1 MLKKEMYPQVEQ
13 NLKHIISVI
22 ERMTQLISELK
33 AFASRHRVPKGS
45 ADVIK
50 VMYSAVALLNHSMEK
65 NNVERRIKAPSMPL
79 FVNCDELGLEQ
90 IFSNLISNALDS
102 MEGRPN
108 KRLDIAIR
116 QTDNKVIITLKDSG
130 AGFAPQVI
138 DRIFEPF
145 FTTKRRGMGLGLA
158 IVSEIVRNSSGTIH
172 ASNHPEGGAVM
183 TLTWPEWREDHDK

>member
-1 MLKKEMYPQVEQ
+1 
-13 NLKHIISVI
+13 
-22 ERMTQLISELK
+22 
-33 AFASRHRVPKGS
+33 
-45 ADVIK
+45 
-50 VMYSAVALLNHSMEK
+50 
-65 NNVERRIKAPSMPL
+65 MPL

-102 MEGRPN
+102 MEGSSY

-116 QTDNKVIITLKDSG
+116 RANNKVIITIKDSG
-130 AGFAPQVI
+130 GGFAPEVV

-158 IVSEIVRNSSGTIH
+158 IVSEIVRNSNGALH

-183 TLTWPEWREDHDK
+183 TLTRLNGEKNMNNKSSEITIVLY

>member
-1 MLKKEMYPQVEQ
+1 
-13 NLKHIISVI
+13 
-22 ERMTQLISELK
+22 
-33 AFASRHRVPKGS
+33 

-65 NNVERRIKAPSMPL
+65 NNIERRIKAPSMPL

-102 MEGRPN
+102 MEGSSY

-116 QTDNKVIITLKDSG
+116 QANNKVIITIKDSG
-130 AGFAPQVI
+130 GGFAPEVV

-158 IVSEIVRNSSGTIH
+158 IVSEIVRNSNGALH

-183 TLTWPEWREDHDK
+183 TLTWPEWGEKHE

>member
-1 MLKKEMYPQVEQ
+1 
-13 NLKHIISVI
+13 
-22 ERMTQLISELK
+22 
-33 AFASRHRVPKGS
+33 
-45 ADVIK
+45 
-50 VMYSAVALLNHSMEK
+50 
-65 NNVERRIKAPSMPL
+65 MPL

-158 IVSEIVRNSSGTIH
+158 IVRRIARLHGGEGTLE
-172 ASNHPEGGAVM
+172 PAVII
-183 TLTWPEWREDHDK
+183 LKAAR

>member
-1 MLKKEMYPQVEQ
+1 MYPQVEQ

-145 FTTKRRGMGLGLA
+145 LLLNAEEWDWGWRSSAKL
-158 IVSEIVRNSSGTIH
+158 SEIQ
-172 ASNHPEGGAVM
+172 AVLS
-183 TLTWPEWREDHDK
+183 TPVIILKAAR

>member
-1 MLKKEMYPQVEQ
+1 
-13 NLKHIISVI
+13 
-22 ERMTQLISELK
+22 
-33 AFASRHRVPKGS
+33 
-45 ADVIK
+45 
-50 VMYSAVALLNHSMEK
+50 
-65 NNVERRIKAPSMPL
+65 MPL

-145 FTTKRRGMGLGLA
+145 LLLNAEEWDWGWRSSAKL
-158 IVSEIVRNSSGTIH
+158 SEIQ
-172 ASNHPEGGAVM
+172 AVLS
-183 TLTWPEWREDHDK
+183 TPVIILKAAR

>member
-1 MLKKEMYPQVEQ
+1 
-13 NLKHIISVI
+13 
-22 ERMTQLISELK
+22 
-33 AFASRHRVPKGS
+33 
-45 ADVIK
+45 
-50 VMYSAVALLNHSMEK
+50 
-65 NNVERRIKAPSMPL
+65 MPL

-102 MEGRPN
+102 MEGSSY

-116 QTDNKVIITLKDSG
+116 QANNKVIITIKDSG
-130 AGFAPQVI
+130 GGFAPEVV

-158 IVSEIVRNSSGTIH
+158 IVSEIVRNSNGALH

-183 TLTWPEWREDHDK
+183 TLTWPEWGENMNNKFSEITIVYIEDSDDVRFAQNKRSRWLVIALFPVAMQNTVFPLFKVRPTLLY

>member
-1 MLKKEMYPQVEQ
+1 MYPQVEQ

-50 VMYSAVALLNHSMEK
+50 VMYSAVSLLNHSMEK
-65 NNVERRIKAPSMPL
+65 NNVERRIKAASMPL

-102 MEGRPN
+102 MEGCSY

-116 QTDNKVIITLKDSG
+116 QTDSKVIITIKDSG

-145 FTTKRRGMGLGLA
+145 LPLNAEEWDWGWR
-158 IVSEIVRNSSGTIH
+158 SSAKLSVIRTVLSTPVIILK
-172 ASNHPEGGAVM
+172 AA
-183 TLTWPEWREDHDK
+183 R